1 MNDSL
6 SKADLSDYSVIPTLK
21 NIIFNE
27 WNIIGENNLINFLS
41 NEDQVDVSF
50 NQAFS
55 ELILVTNNQS
65 SRRMIDLNTVTLTGA
80 IFPEKKEIRLY
91 TLHLGNELFFI
102 QEMARVSHPLIDHE
116 DYKKYLSHVELAAGM
131 DINRFPSVME
141 EVIKKYEM
149 ADLDELD
156 NDSSFKSALNITTS
170 KLLETIGE
178 YNPKAFERVSDYA
191 LGLTAKYA
199 LIRIHLLKFVAILP
213 SLYHDKKGKEI
224 KRMLLETLRRL
235 SDDSVKARFLGRT
248 GEDQPLPIVLEK
260 IFWATFFF
268 AKLIPSIALAQTIRF
283 VIRQMAKRFIAG
295 ESISKV
301 SGTFKELKLTK
312 REATLDQL
320 GELVVSEKEADQYQN
335 EVLSLIHGLGEH
347 YEAGEKNKAQ
357 INRSHVSIKVSALCS
372 DFKPEA
378 YEYTKSLVAPRLKK
392 ILLEAKKHKVFV
404 NIDAEHYDYRDLVF
418 KIYRDVLLESEELKE
433 FDQTGIVL
441 QAYLRDAYTHLQ
453 DIIELAKQRDVTM
466 PVRLVKGAYWDA
478 ETVEAQA
485 HSFNAPE
492 FLNKEETD
500 INFRCLIVEML
511 KSGEFIQLCLAS
523 HNFGDHA
530 FCEVLRQKRFPN
542 SPVIE
547 HQCLHMTYEALS
559 TALSKMGWATRN
571 YMPVGSLL
579 VGMAYLVRRIM
590 ENSSQVGVLTIMRS
604 HKNNVAPATPQSIHQ
619 NKKVKGELVKD
630 RSQSM
635 VTHHYFPISPVRLY
649 LENHFQAANNALN
662 AVKEMGPLEIKNLF
676 PVSGEIKKIFSNSDL
691 SVEVGQLSEATI
703 EDVDA
708 AVEMASKFY
717 NHSNWSDKPSIE
729 RGKVLLKVAEEFLVR
744 RLELSAFIV
753 KEAGKTM
760 EEALADVDEAIDFL
774 HFYAREQQ
782 RFLRKNPTAISRG
795 VLAVV
800 TPWNFPLAIP
810 CGMISSALVAGN
822 TVILKSAEQT
832 PIIASLMVESFH
844 RHGCPKE
851 ALIHLPGDGET
862 VGDKLVNHPLIAGVV
877 FTGSKSVGLYLAHT
891 LGKRLV
897 SNSKY
902 NEKYPSKVITEMGG
916 KNAIIV
922 TANAELDETVSGI
935 LKSAFAHSGQKCSAA
950 SRVLVHESILEPLK
964 LRLKQAVMDL
974 NVGEAWRFDTFV
986 NPIVSLSDRDRLRSQ
1001 IKAAGHEA
1009 IREGGEVLVDRSQE
1023 ELPGTC
1029 VGPAVFVLPKK
1040 QFFSSESY
1048 SMKELF
1054 GPVVH
1059 LTSFENLDEAL
1070 EIFNTTEYALTG
1082 GIFSQSQDDI
1092 DYLVGKMLCGNLY
1105 VNRTITGA
1113 RVGIEPFGGFK
1124 LSGTGPKA
1132 GSPKYI
1138 EAFHVI
1144 PPSVPLL
1151 KNLTKF
1157 GSEDPMSESREIMLS
1172 SPSDLPP
1179 GMLLARVQRGV
1190 KSILTNFEFL
1200 YQGIYGESKS
1210 ALYRFNDFLEN
1221 RYESYALKNDSN
1233 VYIPGQISVRSN
1245 LLSVD
1250 RLLVISYEPRAYI
1263 SSLMSV
1269 ISALVRGVGVS
1280 VVCRNDDSFFWW
1292 SKIVTYFRQAGI
1304 SSSQIRI
1311 QQISRKAL
1319 KDALES
1325 HVVTNVLVDGKL
1337 EQFEELTQISFNFN
1351 YTEKEMI
1358 KFYGPFDAPSLTN
1371 AKGFLDQFSLVRSF
1385 AINTMRHGAP
1395 LELDI

>member
-1 MNDSL
+1 MIDSTFQA
-6 SKADLSDYSVIPTLK
+6 SEFDDSVVPRLREIQYET
-21 NIIFNE
+21 
-27 WNIIGENNLINFLS
+27 WRIIGDQNLIGFLCA
-41 NEDQVDVSF
+41 EDQVESTFKEPLD
-50 NQAFS
+50 
-55 ELILVTNNQS
+55 ELIKITNGHAT
-65 SRRMIDLNTVTLTGA
+65 RRVIDFGSTTLTAA
-80 IFPEKKEIRLY
+80 IFPDTKEVRLF

-102 QEMARVSHPLIDHE
+102 QEIGRINHPIVKNENYQKFL
-116 DYKKYLSHVELAAGM
+116 KHVELAAGM
-131 DINRFPSVME
+131 DINRFPSVIE
-141 EVIKKYEM
+141 EITVKYGLV
-149 ADLDELD
+149 DLEKLD
-156 NDSSFKSALNITTS
+156 LDSSFKSALNITTS
-170 KLLETIGE
+170 KLLDAITS
-178 YNPKAFERVSDYA
+178 YRPKVFERISDFA

-213 SLYHDKKGKEI
+213 SLDHDKNGKEV
-224 KRMLLETLRRL
+224 KRILLETLRRL
-235 SDDSVKARFLGRT
+235 SQDSSKARFLGRT
-248 GEDQPLPIVLEK
+248 GQDKPLPIFLEK
-260 IFWATFFF
+260 TFLFSF
-268 AKLIPSIALAQTIRF
+268 YISKILPSLVLAESIRF
-283 VIRQMAKRFIAG
+283 TIRQMAKRFIAG
-295 ESISKV
+295 ESILKV
-301 SGTFKELKLTK
+301 SSTFKELKLSK

-320 GELVVSEKEADQYQN
+320 GELVVSEKEADHYLN
-335 EVLSLIHGLGEH
+335 EVLELIYGLGEH
-347 YEAGEKNKAQ
+347 YETGEKNKAL

-378 YEYTKSLVAPRLKK
+378 YQYTKSLVAPRLKK
-392 ILLEAKKHKVFV
+392 ILTEAKKHSVFI

-418 KIYRDVLLESEELKE
+418 KIYRDVLKESEDLHD

-441 QAYLRDAYTHLQ
+441 QAYLRDAYEHLQ
-453 DIIELAKQRDVTM
+453 DIIELAKDRNLVM

-500 INFRCLIVEML
+500 INFRCLIYEML
-511 KSGEFIQLCLAS
+511 SSGDSVQLCLAS

-530 FCEVLRQKRFPN
+530 FSEVLRQKKFPN

-604 HKNNVAPATPQSIHQ
+604 HKNNVSPLSPSIVHQ
-619 NKKVKGELVKD
+619 NKKIKGELSRD
-630 RSQSM
+630 RTQSM

-649 LENHFQAANNALN
+649 LEKHLHAANIAID
-662 AVKEMGPLEIKNLF
+662 AVKAMSPLKITNAF
-676 PVSGEIKKIFSNSDL
+676 PLNGSIKKVFSNSDL
-691 SVEVGQLSEATI
+691 SLEVGELKEAI
-703 EDVDA
+703 SSDVDS
-708 AVEMASKFY
+708 AVKSSVDYY
-717 NHSNWSDKPSIE
+717 NQSNWSCRPSIE
-729 RGKVLLKVAEEFLVR
+729 RGKILLKVAEEFFTR
-744 RLELSAFIV
+744 RLELSSFIV

-760 EEALADVDEAIDFL
+760 PEALADVDEAIDFL
-774 HFYAREQQ
+774 HYYAREQQ
-782 RFLRKNPTAISRG
+782 RFLRKNPKAISRG
-795 VLAVV
+795 ALAVI

-810 CGMISSALVAGN
+810 CGMVSSALVAGN

-832 PIIASLMVESFH
+832 PLIASIMVECFH
-844 RHGCPKE
+844 RQGVPKD

-862 VGDKLVNHPLIAGVV
+862 VGDKLVNHPEIAGVV

-891 LGKRLV
+891 LGKKIV
-897 SNSKY
+897 SNKKY
-902 NEKYPSKVITEMGG
+902 NHKYPSKVITEMGG

-935 LKSAFAHSGQKCSAA
+935 LQSAFAHAGQKCSAA
-950 SRVLVHESILEPLK
+950 SRVIVHESILGPLK
-964 LRLKQAVMDL
+964 ARLKQAVSDL
-974 NVGEAWRFDTFV
+974 KVDQAWNLSTFV
-986 NPIVSLSDRDRLRSQ
+986 NPIVSPEDRDRLKKQ
-1001 IKAAGHEA
+1001 IKDAGHEA
-1009 IREGGEVLVDRSQE
+1009 IREGGEILIDRSE
-1023 ELPGTC
+1023 EEFPGTC
-1029 VGPAVFVLPKK
+1029 VGPAVFVLPRK
-1040 QFFSSESY
+1040 QFFHSDSY

-1059 LTSFENLDEAL
+1059 ITSFDDLDEAL
-1070 EIFNTTEYALTG
+1070 EVFNTTEYALTG

-1092 DYLVGKMLCGNLY
+1092 DYLVSKMLCGNLY

-1144 PPSVPLL
+1144 PPSMPLL
-1151 KNLTKF
+1151 KNLTKL
-1157 GSEDPMSESREIMLS
+1157 GSEDPLSESNEVLLS

-1179 GMLLARVQRGV
+1179 GMLLARVLRGV
-1190 KSILTNFEFL
+1190 KSIITNFEFL

-1210 ALYRFNDFLEN
+1210 ALYRFTEFLEN
-1221 RYESYALKNDSN
+1221 RYESYVLKNDSN
-1233 VYIPGQISVRSN
+1233 VYIPGQISVQSN

-1250 RLLVISYEPRAYI
+1250 RLLVVSYEPRAYI

-1280 VVCRNDDSFFWW
+1280 IVCRNDESFFWW
-1292 SKIVTYFRQAGI
+1292 SKIVTYFRHAGI
-1304 SSSQIRI
+1304 SSTQIRI
-1311 QQISRKAL
+1311 QQISREAL
-1319 KDALES
+1319 KDTLES
-1325 HVVTNVLVDGKL
+1325 HVVTNVLVDGRL
-1337 EQFEELTQISFNFN
+1337 QQFEELSQISFNFN
-1351 YTEKEMI
+1351 YTEKDMI
-1358 KFYGPFDAPSLTN
+1358 KFYGPFDSPNLTN
-1371 AKGFLDQFSLVRSF
+1371 PQGFLDQFSLVRSF